1 MALDDDVR
9 TLSGVELF
17 SGFTQDQLRLLAF
30 GAENM
35 HLAAHRNLYREG
47 DQADSAFVV
56 VRGRVDLLRDRGEE
70 PVVVGEAGAG
80 AILSELALIADSNRM
95 SDAVTATETDLIR
108 LERKLF
114 RRILEEYPDLAV
126 ELHDRIVARMQTM
139 VADIERL
146 APRFA
151 G

>member
-17 SGFTQDQLRLLAF
+17 GGFTQDQLRLLAF

-35 HLAAHRNLYREG
+35 HLATQRNLYREG
-47 DQADSAFVV
+47 DQADSAFVI
-56 VRGRVDLLRDRGEE
+56 VRGRVNLMRDRNGEA
-70 PVVVGEAGAG
+70 VVVGQAGAG

-95 SDAVTATETDLIR
+95 TDAVTATETDLIR

-114 RRILEEYPDLAV
+114 RRILEEYPDLAMQ
-126 ELHDRIVARMQTM
+126 LHGRITARMQKM